1 MPHTRREIRNCKL
14 GAVWCQKPTATMFWF
29 ILLLAEKRKRLGLE
43 IFVMPRPHIRRIS
56 SSGGGGSCGV
66 AACDVLLG
74 GGGGG
79 GGGFHQ
85 NHKYFRKGPCGVCGT
100 GCRVT

>member
-1 MPHTRREIRNCKL
+1 MPHTRRKIRNHSL
-14 GAVWCQKPTATMFWF
+14 GGCVRCQKPTATTFWF
-29 ILLLAEKRKRLGLE
+29 VLLLAEKRKRLGLE
-43 IFVMPRPHIRRIS
+43 IFVMPRPYIGRIS

-66 AACDVLLG
+66 AACGVLL
-74 GGGGG
+74 GGG

-85 NHKYFRKGPCGVCGT
+85 NHKCFRKGPCAVYGT

>member
-1 MPHTRREIRNCKL
+1 M
-14 GAVWCQKPTATMFWF
+14 
-29 ILLLAEKRKRLGLE
+29 
-43 IFVMPRPHIRRIS
+43 
-56 SSGGGGSCGV
+56 

-100 GCRVT
+100 GCLVP